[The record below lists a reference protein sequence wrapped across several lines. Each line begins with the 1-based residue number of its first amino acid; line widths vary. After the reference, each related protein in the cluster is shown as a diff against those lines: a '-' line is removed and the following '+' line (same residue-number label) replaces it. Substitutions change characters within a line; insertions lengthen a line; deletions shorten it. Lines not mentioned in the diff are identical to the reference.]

1 MAEVIKSLENLP
13 LELQVE
19 LIERMCKEALLS
31 KNNEE
36 AYIDKEEFLP
46 LWINGKVYRVP
57 SPVFDLV
64 EELSNGLS
72 DDKK

>member
-13 LELQVE
+13 LELQE
-19 LIERMCKEALLS
+19 KLIERICKEALLS
-31 KNNEE
+31 ENNEE
-36 AYIDKEEFLP
+36 ADIDGEEFLP

-72 DDKK
+72 DDKD

>member
-13 LELQVE
+13 LELQEE
-19 LIERMCKEALLS
+19 LIERICKEALLS
-31 KNNEE
+31 RNNEE
-36 AYIDKEEFLP
+36 ADIDEEEFLP

-57 SPVFDLV
+57 APVFDLV

>member
-13 LELQVE
+13 RELQE
-19 LIERMCKEALLS
+19 KLIERICKEALLS

-36 AYIDKEEFLP
+36 ADIDGEEFLP

-72 DDKK
+72 NDKE

>member
-13 LELQVE
+13 LELQEE
-19 LIERMCKEALLS
+19 LIERICKEALLS
-31 KNNEE
+31 RNNEE
-36 AYIDKEEFLP
+36 ADIDIEEFLP

-64 EELSNGLS
+64 EQLSNGLS
-72 DDKK
+72 DDKE

>member
-13 LELQVE
+13 LELQE
-19 LIERMCKEALLS
+19 KLIERICKEALLS
-31 KNNEE
+31 ENNEE
-36 AYIDKEEFLP
+36 ADIDGEEFLP

-72 DDKK
+72 DDKE

>member
-13 LELQVE
+13 LELQEE
-19 LIERMCKEALLS
+19 LIERICKEALLS
-31 KNNEE
+31 ENNEE
-36 AYIDKEEFLP
+36 ADIDGEEFLP

-72 DDKK
+72 DDKE

>member
-13 LELQVE
+13 LELQEE
-19 LIERMCKEALLS
+19 LIERICKEALLS
-31 KNNEE
+31 RNNEE
-36 AYIDKEEFLP
+36 ADIDEEEFLP

-64 EELSNGLS
+64 EQLSNGLS
-72 DDKK
+72 DDKE

>member
-13 LELQVE
+13 LELQE
-19 LIERMCKEALLS
+19 KLIERICKEALLS
-31 KNNEE
+31 ENNEE
-36 AYIDKEEFLP
+36 ADIDGEEFLP
-46 LWINGKVYRVP
+46 LCIHGKGYRVP

-72 DDKK
+72 DDKE